1 MPKPFVTRPSQLI
14 WLLPFGYAF
23 VSRYHWPRDFVVN
36 ALTAWVPGV
45 ILVAL
50 LGDLGAGAALVSYL
64 LGYAAFICVYEVG
77 YLANDTIGL
86 RHDPTPRR
94 RVDVTPSAGFM
105 LAFVGL
111 RGAVLLAAAVA
122 LGVATSVVF
131 WATIGALVAAL
142 IAHNTLRAVEV
153 KFYTFLQLSL
163 LRFSLPVLP
172 VLILKNDTPGILT
185 VFATGLL
192 LFSLPRF
199 LTYLDAKGRLSL
211 PERKARAYHLKAH
224 IAVLPLVALVSVMTG
239 QPAPLA
245 CLAWGVL
252 VQCTYVLRSAGWWRA
267 GDVARP

>member
-50 LGDLGAGAALVSYL
+50 LGDLGVGQAVLSYL
-64 LGYAAFICVYEVG
+64 LGYAAFISVYEVG

-94 RVDVTPSAGFM
+94 RVDLVPSTGFT
-105 LAFVGL
+105 LAFVAL
-111 RGAVLLAAAVA
+111 RGAALLTSAAV
-122 LGVATSVVF
+122 LGVATSTMF
-131 WATIGALVAAL
+131 WAAIGALIATL
-142 IAHNTLRAVEV
+142 IAHNTLRTVEI

-172 VLILKNDTPGILT
+172 VLIPGAEASTILT

-192 LFSLPRF
+192 LFTLPRF
-199 LTYLDAKGRLSL
+199 LTYLDAKGRLRL
-211 PERKARAYHLKAH
+211 PERKARDYHLKAH
-224 IAVLPLVALVSVMTG
+224 IAVVPLVTLLSVLTG
-239 QPAPLA
+239 QPAPMV

-252 VQCTYVLRSAGWWRA
+252 VQCAYVARGAGWWRA